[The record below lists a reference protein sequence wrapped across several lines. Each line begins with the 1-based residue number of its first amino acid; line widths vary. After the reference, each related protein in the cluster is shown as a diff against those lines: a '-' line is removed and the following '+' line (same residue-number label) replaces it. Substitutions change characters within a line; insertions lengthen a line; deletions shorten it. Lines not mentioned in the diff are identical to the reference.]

1 MQLMK
6 RLAREPLLHFLLL
19 GGMIFGVYA
28 LVTRNEASRP
38 REIVVTEGRIAS
50 LGTAFAR
57 VWHRPPTGPELDG
70 LIRDYVRDE
79 VLAREAL
86 ALGLD
91 KDDTIIRRRL
101 RQKLEFVSED
111 VAALAEPTAQQLHTY
126 LEQHSD
132 AFRTDRRFTFS
143 QVHLDPQRR
152 GESLGRDVARLLAQL
167 ERAGATADISALGDS
182 RLLEDQFVALP
193 AGEVVRQ
200 FGDGFAARLG
210 ELPVGRWQGPIESG
224 YGVHLVL
231 VRERTEG
238 RVPALEDVRVA
249 VRSEWLNAQR
259 QEANEKFYQSLLRRY
274 TVTLERSGTAMG
286 ADGHG
291 AAEARR

>member
-1 MQLMK
+1 M
-6 RLAREPLLHFLLL
+6 AR
-19 GGMIFGVYA
+19 
-28 LVTRNEASRP
+28 AS
-38 REIVVTEGRIAS
+38 
-50 LGTAFAR
+50 
-57 VWHRPPTGPELDG
+57 
-70 LIRDYVRDE
+70 
-79 VLAREAL
+79 
-86 ALGLD
+86 
-91 KDDTIIRRRL
+91 
-101 RQKLEFVSED
+101 
-111 VAALAEPTAQQLHTY
+111 
-126 LEQHSD
+126 
-132 AFRTDRRFTFS
+132 
-143 QVHLDPQRR
+143 
-152 GESLGRDVARLLAQL
+152 
-167 ERAGATADISALGDS
+167 GATSRACSPSWSAPAPRRTLSALGDS

-238 RVPALEDVRVA
+238 RVPDLEDVRAA
-249 VRSEWLNAQR
+249 VRREWLNAQR

-286 ADGHG
+286 ADGYG